1 MPWVGLSPSIG
12 WTLAPSY
19 RRTLGIRMASGKSY
33 DYVIVGAG
41 SAGCV
46 LANRLTE
53 DRDTRVL
60 VLEAGGWDRYPWIHI
75 PLAWGKILTNRLHDW
90 MYFTEPEPNL
100 AGRRVECARG
110 KVVGGSSSINA
121 MTYSRGHRG
130 DYDRWAANGL
140 PSWSYAHALPYFKKQ
155 ETWEDGASA
164 HRGGDGPLGTCW
176 STFQDPLADAFSDA
190 GQSAGLKWNSDL
202 NSGHNDGM
210 GRNQNTIRDGR
221 RCSAATAYL
230 RPAMARPNLTVE
242 TGALV
247 SRIVLEGNHAVGV
260 EYRRGG
266 KTHTVRAHREVLLA
280 GGVINSPQVLMLSG
294 IGNPDALRAAGVKP
308 QVPLPG
314 VGQNLQDHVTAM
326 ISFERKAPAG
336 TIHKAMRLDR
346 IATALADTYLLGGT
360 SVASDIPGGM
370 AAFARVM
377 PDAPVPDVQLLL
389 AGAPLNA
396 HPYLKPFR
404 DPYQDAYG
412 GRVVMLHP
420 ESRGELLLGSA
431 DPGAPIRI
439 RQNFMSTEREWKT
452 LRAGMRLMH
461 DMMRQS
467 QMEPFK
473 AREMTPIG
481 TDAALDEH
489 IRNTAITL
497 HHPLGTCRMGR
508 KTDES
513 AVVDPHLRVRGVERL
528 RVIDASVM
536 PDLISGNINA
546 PVMMIAEKAADMIR
560 GRPTLAPLNV

>member
-1 MPWVGLSPSIG
+1 
-12 WTLAPSY
+12 
-19 RRTLGIRMASGKSY
+19 MANKSY
-33 DYVIVGAG
+33 DYIIVGAG

-53 DRDTRVL
+53 DPDTRVL
-60 VLEAGGWDRYPWIHI
+60 VLEAGGWDRDPWIHI

-100 AGRRVECARG
+100 GGRRIECARG
-110 KVVGGSSSINA
+110 KVIGGSSSINA

-140 PSWSYAHALPYFKKQ
+140 ESWSYAHALPYFKRQ

-176 STFQDPLADAFSDA
+176 STFQDPLAEAYTEASKA
-190 GQSAGLKWNSDL
+190 SGLPWNSDL
-202 NSGHNDGM
+202 NSGDNEGI

-221 RCSAATAYL
+221 RCSAAAAYL
-230 RPAMARPNLTVE
+230 KPVMKRPNLTVE
-242 TGALV
+242 TGAPV
-247 SRIVLEGNHAVGV
+247 SRIVIEGHRAVGV
-260 EYRRGG
+260 EYRSGG
-266 KTHTVRAHREVLLA
+266 HSRTVRAHREVLLA

-294 IGNPDALRAAGVKP
+294 IGNPDALRAAGIMP
-308 QVPLPG
+308 QVALPG

-326 ISFERKAPAG
+326 ISFERRPPGG
-336 TIHKAMRLDR
+336 TVHRGMRLDR
-346 IATALADTYLLGGT
+346 VAAALAGTYLLGST

-370 AAFARVM
+370 ASFAKVM
-377 PDAPVPDVQLLL
+377 PGSAVPDVQLLL
-389 AGAPLNA
+389 AGAPLTA

-404 DPYQDAYG
+404 QPYQDAFG

-420 ESRGELLLGSA
+420 ESRGGVTLGSA
-431 DPGAPIRI
+431 DPGAPARI

-461 DMMRQS
+461 DVMYQS
-467 QMEPFK
+467 PMKPFV
-473 AREMTPIG
+473 ARDLNPVFG
-481 TDAALDEH
+481 SDAALDEH
-489 IRNTAITL
+489 IRSTAITL
-497 HHPLGTCRMGR
+497 HHPLGTCKMGGES
-508 KTDES
+508 DAS
-513 AVVDPHLRVRGVERL
+513 AVVDSQLRVRGIECL
-528 RVIDASVM
+528 RVVDASVM

-560 GRPTLAPLNV
+560 GKPTLAPLNV

>member
-1 MPWVGLSPSIG
+1 MSTV
-12 WTLAPSY
+12 
-19 RRTLGIRMASGKSY
+19 KSY

-46 LANRLTE
+46 LAHRLTE
-53 DRDTRVL
+53 NRDTSVL
-60 VLEAGGWDRYPWIHI
+60 VLEAGGWDRDPWIHI

-100 AGRRVECARG
+100 SGRRVECARG
-110 KVVGGSSSINA
+110 KVIGGSSSINA

-164 HRGGDGPLGTCW
+164 HRGGDGPLGTSW
-176 STFQDPLADAFSDA
+176 STFDDPLADAYAAASKLA
-190 GQSAGLKWNSDL
+190 GMKWNSDL
-202 NSGHNDGM
+202 NSGRNDGI

-221 RCSAATAYL
+221 RCSSAVAYL
-230 RPAMARPNLTVE
+230 KPAMARANLTVE

-247 SRIVLEGNHAVGV
+247 SRIVLDKNRAVGV
-260 EYRRGG
+260 EYRSGG
-266 KTHTVRAHREVLLA
+266 NTHNVRAHREVLLA

-294 IGNPDALRAAGVKP
+294 IGDPDALRAAGIKP
-308 QVPLPG
+308 EVALKG

-336 TIHKAMRLDR
+336 TVHKSMRFDR
-346 IATALADTYLLGGT
+346 IAVALADTYLLGGT

-370 AAFARVM
+370 AGFARVT
-377 PDAPVPDVQLLL
+377 PGTTVPDVQLLL
-389 AGAPLNA
+389 AGAPLTA

-404 DPYQDAYG
+404 QPYQDAFG

-420 ESRGELLLGSA
+420 ESRGEVVLGSA
-431 DPGAPIRI
+431 DPTAPIRI

-461 DMMRQS
+461 DVMHQS
-467 QMEPFK
+467 PMEPFLAK
-473 AREMTPIG
+473 ELNPAFG
-481 TDAALDEH
+481 SDAALDEH

-497 HHPLGTCRMGR
+497 HHPLGTCKMGR
-508 KTDES
+508 ETDES
-513 AVVDPHLRVRGVERL
+513 AVVDPQLRVRGIERL
-528 RVIDASVM
+528 RVVDASVM

-560 GRPTLAPLNV
+560 GAPTLAPLNV